1 MTNEG
6 ACKRMSTFYTIVREQ
21 KHQTYKML
29 ENIILLFRSCSLSK
43 PKSTTMYIST
53 SISMQPY
60 RRRLIHQN
68 TSPIDTPS
76 VLTLKS
82 NKYLCT
88 SESLTLSSEPH
99 TSRDTYRQC
108 SKEQYPWGTRLHP
121 YISESLKL
129 VPELR
134 TRICV
139 STYDEVTE
147 RAFIKNVFHDF
158 ICFVMSI
165 AIVRENFV
173 SILLLRL
180 LKIACLAIMFVC
192 RYYVLQLTILT
203 SLILWFYKC
212 ENNDSSLFSVTYYR
226 CLYFTSSRLIHL
238 TDLVLEIF
246 ETLGRT

>member
-165 AIVRENFV
+165 AIVRENFG

-180 LKIACLAIMFVC
+180 LKIACLAIMCVG
-192 RYYVLQLTILT
+192 IM
-203 SLILWFYKC
+203 FYSWL
-212 ENNDSSLFSVTYYR
+212 SSLALSFD
-226 CLYFTSSRLIHL
+226 FMNAKIM
-238 TDLVLEIF
+238 IAPF
-246 ETLGRT
+246 F